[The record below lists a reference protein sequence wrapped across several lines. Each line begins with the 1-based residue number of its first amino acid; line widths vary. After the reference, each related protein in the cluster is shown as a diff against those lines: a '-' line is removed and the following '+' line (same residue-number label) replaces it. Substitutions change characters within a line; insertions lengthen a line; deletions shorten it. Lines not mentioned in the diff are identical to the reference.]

1 MINENAIELETS
13 NKNINLYNN
22 NLYNNN
28 LYNNNLYNNNILKTI
43 EKKINMKI
51 YEKYKFCYQYEEYKL
66 ERNNFNPHKLSSP
79 NVWEK
84 RLVNRITDHSDFY
97 NFNLNK

>member
-28 LYNNNLYNNNILKTI
+28 ILKTI
-43 EKKINMKI
+43 EKKINTKI
-51 YEKYKFCYQYEEYKL
+51 YEKYKFRYLYEEYKL

>member
-1 MINENAIELETS
+1 MISENAIELKTS
-13 NKNINLYNN
+13 NINSNLYNN
-22 NLYNNN
+22 
-28 LYNNNLYNNNILKTI
+28 ILKNI
-43 EKKINMKI
+43 ERNINNKI
-51 YEKYKFCYQYEEYKL
+51 YQKYNFPNLYEEYKL

>member
-22 NLYNNN
+22 NLF
-28 LYNNNLYNNNILKTI
+28 NNNILKTI
-43 EKKINMKI
+43 EKNINMKI
-51 YEKYKFCYQYEEYKL
+51 YEKCNFRNLYEEYKL
-66 ERNNFNPHKLSSP
+66 ERNNFNPHKLSSQ

>member
-13 NKNINLYNN
+13 NNNINLS
-22 NLYNNN
+22 
-28 LYNNNLYNNNILKTI
+28 NNNINLSNNNIFKII
-43 EKKINMKI
+43 EKNTNKNI
-51 YEKYKFCYQYEEYKL
+51 YEKYNLRYLYEEYKL

-84 RLVNRITDHSDFY
+84 RLVNRITNHSDFY
-97 NFNLNK
+97 NFNLSK